1 MDSKIQVNQVNLY
14 YGSKYALKNIS
25 MEIQSHQIT
34 AFIGPSGCG
43 KSTFLK
49 IFNRMQDYVDNVKIS
64 GEIILDGEN
73 IYDPRVD
80 PTILRKKVGMVF

>member
-14 YGSKYALKNIS
+14 YGSKHALKNVS
-25 MEIQSHQIT
+25 MEIPSHQIT

-49 IFNRMQDYVDNVKIS
+49 IFNRMQDYAVS
-64 GEIILDGEN
+64 
-73 IYDPRVD
+73 Y
-80 PTILRKKVGMVF
+80 THLRAHET